1 MTFSHQRRVEF
12 RDTDAA
18 GIVHFS
24 VFFPMMEEAE
34 HAALRHVGL
43 SVMQRVDAEGHLSWP
58 RVAVECQYLR
68 PARFEDL
75 LRIEVVVQRIGR
87 TSVSY
92 GFEFFRDSD
101 PAPPECLASG
111 KITAV
116 CCHWTAGGPLR
127 KAAIPAPVR
136 SALSR
141 LLAGV
146 AADSAHDRAAPS
158 DQDRAAPSDHAQAAA
173 ADYDGAAPTD
183 PHRAP

>member
-43 SVMQRVDAEGHLSWP
+43 SVMQPAGAAGHLSWP
-58 RVAVECQYLR
+58 RVAADCQYLI

-75 LRIEVVVQRIGR
+75 LRIEVVAERIGL

-92 GFEFFRDSD
+92 AFGFFRDAD
-101 PAPPECLASG
+101 PAPRQCLATG

-116 CCHWTAGGPLR
+116 CCHWTAGQVLR
-127 KAAIPAPVR
+127 KTPIPEHVR

-141 LLAGV
+141 LLSV
-146 AADSAHDRAAPS
+146 ESAD
-158 DQDRAAPSDHAQAAA
+158 
-173 ADYDGAAPTD
+173 
-183 PHRAP
+183 